1 MSCHSYFLSHALAVP
16 FPEVP
21 AHVILSML
29 DIFKILIPEN
39 IRKGYLLFERS
50 FHFMQDS
57 KYSLFK
63 SNNISHFITTY
74 FRYHFSGIKLPVNP
88 CHLETSLDIPDNS
101 KVKLTI
107 NCYDISLNLFIL

>member
-39 IRKGYLLFERS
+39 IRKGYLLL
-50 FHFMQDS
+50 
-57 KYSLFK
+57 KGLFTLCK
-63 SNNISHFITTY
+63 IHNTVYLSPIVY
-74 FRYHFSGIKLPVNP
+74 L
-88 CHLETSLDIPDNS
+88 TS
-101 KVKLTI
+101 
-107 NCYDISLNLFIL
+107 